1 MGDARREDVEGNVK
15 WFHIDDMVP
24 TPGQPGTQVEGEMNM
39 DRIRTVEE
47 GGVRSMIMLVYLK
60 QQTKSPMEVAA
71 DLAALA
77 DVKGP
82 IEEGY
87 EGGEADEPDRGAP
100 VGGAAEVE
108 NFVAEKDLAAA
119 GDCTKW
125 CCNYDPEISRR
136 RRR

>member
-1 MGDARREDVEGNVK
+1 
-15 WFHIDDMVP
+15 
-24 TPGQPGTQVEGEMNM
+24 MNM

-60 QQTKSPMEVAA
+60 QQTKSSMEAAA

-77 DVKGP
+77 DVNGP

-87 EGGEADEPDRGAP
+87 EGGEADESDRGAP
-100 VGGAAEVE
+100 AGGAAEVE
-108 NFVAEKDLAAA
+108 NSAAEKDLAAA
-119 GDCTKW
+119 GIARSGVASI
-125 CCNYDPEISRR
+125 YDPEISRR